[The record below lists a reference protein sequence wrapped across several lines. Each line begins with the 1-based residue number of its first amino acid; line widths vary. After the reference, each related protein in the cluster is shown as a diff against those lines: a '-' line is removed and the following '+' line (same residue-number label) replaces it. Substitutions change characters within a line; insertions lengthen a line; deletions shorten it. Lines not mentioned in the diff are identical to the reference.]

1 MSLRELID
9 PECGGAN
16 PLMRFGNHIVNDTAH
31 KDDGIS
37 GRVHDLQFSGA
48 STSRQQQGFD
58 GINETQL
65 VDEFLGQMHAPP
77 PQSFRMDTLLQ
88 EMREIDA
95 TNNYPPEVVQAP
107 IVSHEI
113 NNSLSWAGEFSEKTA
128 KDLYTKN
135 LSAPKYDANEWVKP
149 ITEEDEV
156 IMYSEFYLHS
166 ICECT
171 IFPN

>member
-37 GRVHDLQFSGA
+37 GRVHDLQFAGA

-95 TNNYPPEVVQAP
+95 TNYPPEVVQAP
-107 IVSHEI
+107 IVSDEI
-113 NNSLSWAGEFSEKTA
+113 NNSLSWSGEFNEKSA

-135 LSAPKYDANEWVKP
+135 LSAPKYDANQWVKP

-156 IMYSEFYLHS
+156 IIHSLLHFS
-166 ICECT
+166 FLKCT
-171 IFPN
+171 LP